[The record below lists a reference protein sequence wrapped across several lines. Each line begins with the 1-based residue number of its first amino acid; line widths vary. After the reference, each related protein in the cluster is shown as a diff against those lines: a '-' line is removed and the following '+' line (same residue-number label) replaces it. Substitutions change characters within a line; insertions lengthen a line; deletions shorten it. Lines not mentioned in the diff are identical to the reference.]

1 MRMRGSAQNATAYEG
16 CWRTKGLAQRF
27 CLVHLSRN
35 KYNKCNLT
43 RVTFKKRLLRRVHYS
58 DDILN
63 VSTHPFIRISRWKK
77 NPLQTAGAVNGGFP
91 WLDFVCRTQK
101 KPAIKIDL
109 YSRRTH
115 GGEKVFKSVVMFGNE
130 PLSKLSLVTNPQS
143 ALLEDML
150 VKCQCCHSLSCN
162 YRLACRPFN
171 DHLQYNLQCIS
182 VSLNCAHTL
191 ARKHTPTHT
200 ELVLTLLSIFPV
212 HSLFIARAIVYVQKR
227 KITTYS

>member
-1 MRMRGSAQNATAYEG
+1 MY
-16 CWRTKGLAQRF
+16 L
-27 CLVHLSRN
+27 LILSLE
-35 KYNKCNLT
+35 YYT
-43 RVTFKKRLLRRVHYS
+43 EKKA
-58 DDILN
+58 
-63 VSTHPFIRISRWKK
+63 
-77 NPLQTAGAVNGGFP
+77 PLQTAGAVNGGFP

-115 GGEKVFKSVVMFGNE
+115 RGEKVFKSVVMFGNE
-130 PLSKLSLVTNPQS
+130 PLSKLSLVTNLQS

-191 ARKHTPTHT
+191 AQTHT
-200 ELVLTLLSIFPV
+200 ELVLTLLSIFSI
-212 HSLFIARAIVYVQKR
+212 HSLFIAPAIVYVQNAK
-227 KITTYS
+227 

>member
-1 MRMRGSAQNATAYEG
+1 MY
-16 CWRTKGLAQRF
+16 LF
-27 CLVHLSRN
+27 ILSLE
-35 KYNKCNLT
+35 YYAE
-43 RVTFKKRLLRRVHYS
+43 KKA
-58 DDILN
+58 
-63 VSTHPFIRISRWKK
+63 
-77 NPLQTAGAVNGGFP
+77 PLQTARAVSGGFP

-109 YSRRTH
+109 YSRWTH

-182 VSLNCAHTL
+182 VSLNCAHTHL
-191 ARKHTPTHT
+191 HANTHPPSHT
-200 ELVLTLLSIFPV
+200 ELILTLLSIF
-212 HSLFIARAIVYVQKR
+212 SIRSASYCLCAKR

>member
-1 MRMRGSAQNATAYEG
+1 MRGSAQNTTAYEG
-16 CWRTKGLAQRF
+16 CWCTKGLAQRF
-27 CLVHLSRN
+27 CLLHLSRN

-43 RVTFKKRLLRRVHYS
+43 RVTFKKHLLRRVHYS
-58 DDILN
+58 VDILN
-63 VSTHPFIRISRWKK
+63 VSTHPFIRILHRKK
-77 NPLQTAGAVNGGFP
+77 TPLQTARAVNGGFP

-101 KPAIKIDL
+101 KPTIKIDL
-109 YSRRTH
+109 YSRQTH

-182 VSLNCAHTL
+182 VSLNCAHTHTR

-200 ELVLTLLSIFPV
+200 ELVLTLLSIFSI
-212 HSLFIARAIVYVQKR
+212 HSLFIAQGIVYVQNAK
-227 KITTYS
+227 